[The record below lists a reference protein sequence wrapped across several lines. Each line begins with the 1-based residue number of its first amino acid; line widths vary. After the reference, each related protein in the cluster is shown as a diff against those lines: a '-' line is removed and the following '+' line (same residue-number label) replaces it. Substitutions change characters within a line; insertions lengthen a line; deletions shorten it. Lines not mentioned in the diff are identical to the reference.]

1 MNKRLL
7 ELVLTTLILF
17 YAVSCKT
24 KAPIVVKEKEYII
37 ITNYCQLTDF
47 IFNANDLLDF
57 DGISLNSFSIDE
69 NDSSI
74 NQLILHNNVLYSPDN
89 QFYIEFK
96 FIPAQNELG
105 VGTCNAE
112 IYSADTVLI
121 SIIRNVRANEK
132 VLWFKDFL
140 IFDGFGNQFT
150 RKIILDLKTGYSKE
164 LAMMGHFVLLGKSYN
179 AAFYE
184 SMVAGA
190 TIGRTKLTSKYSVVR
205 VSKDLVTQV
214 HETNN
219 NLFPFFYD
227 ENASIFYNSIADS
240 FNLYL
245 NKNFEYS
252 FKANTSIFPF
262 DQLRYD
268 SITYVSIKNILY
280 EISDDCKRI
289 AAIYPRTN
297 NKIKAIDEFRVLGN
311 KVLFKSR
318 PEISNKDLSKDG
330 LFTTKNNITFNVREG
345 RDLSP
350 SKTFTVFVSEF
361 GVYDLNDNSILYP
374 EIKIVN

>member
-1 MNKRLL
+1 MNKKLL

-74 NQLILHNNVLYSPDN
+74 SQLILHNNVLYSPDN
-89 QFYIEFK
+89 QYYIEFE

-227 ENASIFYNSIADS
+227 ENASIFYNSIVDS

-280 EISDDCKRI
+280 KISDDCKRI

-297 NKIKAIDEFRVLGN
+297 NEIKAIDEFRVLGN

-345 RDLSP
+345 RDLTL

-361 GVYDLNDNSILYP
+361 GVYDLNDNSIHYP